1 MNAPIQVFKIDLEKL
16 TSFVI
21 WFADLGPI
29 KFAFGLENES
39 WTEADFEI
47 FHSMCDD
54 WRIAVVKAGPSL
66 LFPSCSHDFTQS
78 R

>member
-1 MNAPIQVFKIDLEKL
+1 MGLQIQVFKIDLEKL
-16 TSFVI
+16 ISFVI

-47 FHSMCDD
+47 FHSTWNDR
-54 WRIAVVKAGPSL
+54 RIASIKALPSL